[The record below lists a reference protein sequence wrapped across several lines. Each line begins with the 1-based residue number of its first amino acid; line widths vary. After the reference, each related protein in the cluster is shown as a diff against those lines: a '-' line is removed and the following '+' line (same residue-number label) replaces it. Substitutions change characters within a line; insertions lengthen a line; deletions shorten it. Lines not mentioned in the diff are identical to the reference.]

1 MFDKSVNGFALLI
14 VVHYRMFDVC
24 TNHIKN
30 VMRNWTKAEIRNMR

>member
-24 TNHIKN
+24 TNHIKKCN
-30 VMRNWTKAEIRNMR
+30 EKLEKS